1 MFICSSVEHKNLD
14 FPLSLSYFICSRGEQ
29 VVWILAKTKCRQEYR
44 AEKNLNNQGFK
55 CFLPIISI
63 KKFIKNYW
71 VDKTEIMFSGYL
83 FINISNLS
91 HKIHKINNTYG
102 ISRLLVDRETGAP
115 YVISDNLIQEVSVG
129 AEQISNKNEVRN
141 GDAVIITK
149 GKSSNL
155 SGIFLEKCSK
165 YRAKLLVSF
174 LNSEQELIVDIAD
187 IQKVYSS

>member
-1 MFICSSVEHKNLD
+1 
-14 FPLSLSYFICSRGEQ
+14 
-29 VVWILAKTKCRQEYR
+29 
-44 AEKNLNNQGFK
+44 
-55 CFLPIISI
+55 
-63 KKFIKNYW
+63 
-71 VDKTEIMFSGYL
+71 MFSGYL

-115 YVISDNLIQEVSVG
+115 HVISDNLIQEVSAG
-129 AEQISNKNEVRN
+129 ANEISNKSKVKN
-141 GDAVIITK
+141 GDAVIVTK

-155 SGIFLEKCSK
+155 SGVFLEQCSK

>member
-1 MFICSSVEHKNLD
+1 MPV
-14 FPLSLSYFICSRGEQ
+14 
-29 VVWILAKTKCRQEYR
+29 
-44 AEKNLNNQGFK
+44 
-55 CFLPIISI
+55 ISI

-71 VDKTEIMFSGYL
+71 VDKNEIMFSGYL

-115 YVISDNLIQEVSVG
+115 HVISDNLIQEVSAG
-129 AEQISNKNEVRN
+129 ANEISNKSKVKN
-141 GDAVIITK
+141 GDAVIVTK

-155 SGIFLEKCSK
+155 SGVFLEQCSK